1 MREKVYI
8 FDTTLR
14 DAEQVPGCQLNTIE
28 KIEVAR
34 QLEKLGVDIIEA
46 GFPISS
52 PGDFN
57 SVVEISKAVTVPTIC
72 ALTRAVKKDIE
83 VAAEALKFAKRGR
96 IHTGIGTSWYHIHEK
111 LNSTP
116 DEIVGRAVE
125 AVKYARRF
133 VDDVEFYAED
143 AGRTEEE
150 YLARVV
156 EAVIK
161 AGATVVNIPD
171 TTGYCLPNEYGA
183 KIAYLMNH
191 VPNIDKAIIS
201 THCHNDLGMATAN
214 TLAAVQNG
222 ARQVEVTINGLGER
236 AGNTALEEIVMA
248 IACHKNLDFN
258 IGINT
263 RQIIATSQ
271 LVSSLMRVPVQ
282 PNKAIVGRN
291 AFAHSS
297 GIHQDGVLKSR
308 ETYEIIAP
316 EDVGVDQSSIVLTAR
331 SGRAALKHH
340 LKAIGYTPDNDEL
353 DTIAGGSCVLYID
366 RQYIHEVTSPQAFEG
381 LHSRGAKVFRPAQVT
396 ASPDHNIPTQNQH
409 LPVQDLQSARQ
420 LSMLENNC
428 TEHGITIFKV
438 GTPKNGIIHVVGP
451 ETGLTQPGMTIV
463 CGDSFHPRSYGLR
476 GVRHRNQRG
485 RNGISLP
492 MCIAIQTQ
500 DHADQCRRT
509 IESRS
514 LFERYHFISH
524 FETRYRRRHR
534 TFHRICRIGYPLAI
548 DGSPDDDL

>member
-1 MREKVYI
+1 MSEKIYI

-14 DAEQVPGCQLNTIE
+14 DAEQVPGCQLNTVE

-46 GFPISS
+46 GFPVSS

-57 SVVEISKAVTVPTIC
+57 SVVEISKAVSNPVIC

-96 IHTGIGTSWYHIHEK
+96 IHTGIGTSLYHIYDK

-116 DEIVGRAVE
+116 DEIIARAVE
-125 AVKYARRF
+125 AVKYARTF

-143 AGRTEEE
+143 AGRSDNE

-171 TTGYCLPNEYGA
+171 TTGYCLPYEYGE
-183 KIAYLMNH
+183 KIAYLVNK
-191 VPNIDKAIIS
+191 VPNIDKAILS

-214 TLAAVQNG
+214 TLAGVING

-236 AGNTALEEIVMA
+236 AGNTALEEVAMA
-248 IACHKNLDFN
+248 IACHKNLDFDL
-258 IGINT
+258 GINT
-263 RQIIATSQ
+263 RQIMASSQ

-308 ETYEIIAP
+308 ETYEIIDP
-316 EDVGVDQSSIVLTAR
+316 EQVGVDQSSIILTAR
-331 SGRAALKHH
+331 SGRAALSHH
-340 LKAIGYTPDNDEL
+340 LKEIGYVMNGEEL
-353 DTIAGGSCVLYID
+353 DQIYARFLELADKKKDITTRDLEVLVGSEKS
-366 RQYIHEVTSPQAFEG
+366 RQNRALKLEALQVVCGTS
-381 LHSRGAKVFRPAQVT
+381 T
-396 ASPDHNIPTQNQH
+396 IPTATVQVSFGGDVFTETACGNG
-409 LPVQDLQSARQ
+409 PVDAAFNAVKSITKRRVHVEEFLVQAITRGSDDL
-420 LSMLENNC
+420 
-428 TEHGITIFKV
+428 GKV
-438 GTPKNGIIHVVGP
+438 HV
-451 ETGLTQPGMTIV
+451 Q
-463 CGDSFHPRSYGLR
+463 
-476 GVRHRNQRG
+476 
-485 RNGISLP
+485 
-492 MCIAIQTQ
+492 
-500 DHADQCRRT
+500 
-509 IESRS
+509 
-514 LFERYHFISH
+514 ISH
-524 FETRYRRRHR
+524 KGKMYHGFAAHTDIVAASVES
-534 TFHRICRIGYPLAI
+534 FLDAI
-548 DGSPDDDL
+548 AKIQ